1 MICSL
6 SRLAAL
12 PAAQPPSRSCR
23 SPLPVTLSL
32 PAITFPTPNPFN
44 SVTLYAPIPLS
55 KPFPILYL
63 PLSLGAIVPC
73 YASPTVIASKSPG
86 FSFPQAIMVP

>member
-1 MICSL
+1 MISSL

-12 PAAQPPSRSCR
+12 PAAQPPSHS
-23 SPLPVTLSL
+23 SSYPLPVTLTL
-32 PAITFPTPNPFN
+32 PPITSQTPNPFN

-55 KPFPILYL
+55 KPFPILYF
-63 PLSLGAIVPC
+63 PLSLGATVPC

-86 FSFPQAIMVP
+86 FSSPQVITVP